1 MVLIEEDAQQT
12 RQLLGRVQSALG
24 RNEQGR
30 GEFLGLGFLARA
42 HHRHATRVTTTP
54 TAPQRDLRHGQPAQ
68 NHAIS
73 FNGMSLSF
81 VQNDRSQSEQF
92 TRPSIIVAGLKA
104 SLITARSRAFP
115 ARTAT
120 DSVDRSNCPIDI
132 VGTLVG

>member
-1 MVLIEEDAQQT
+1 VLIEEDAQQT

-24 RNEQGR
+24 RKEQGR
-30 GEFLGLGFLARA
+30 GEILGLGFLART

-54 TAPQRDLRHGQPAQ
+54 QRDLRRCQPAQ

-73 FNGMSLSF
+73 FNGMFLSF

-115 ARTAT
+115 AQTAT

-132 VGTLVG
+132 VDTLVG

>member
-1 MVLIEEDAQQT
+1 VVLIEEDAQQT

-24 RNEQGR
+24 RKEQGR
-30 GEFLGLGFLARA
+30 GEILGLGFLART

-54 TAPQRDLRHGQPAQ
+54 TAPQ

-73 FNGMSLSF
+73 FNGMFLSF
-81 VQNDRSQSEQF
+81 VKNDRSQSEQF

-115 ARTAT
+115 AQTAT

-132 VGTLVG
+132 VDTLVG